1 MSDAELLR
9 IIKTY
14 SHRMWDGAVKPEW
27 SYNWV
32 YKQMRNAVERIE
44 AGR

>member
-1 MSDAELLR
+1 MSDEELLR

-14 SHRMWDGAVKPEW
+14 SYQVCAGAVRPEW

-32 YKQMRNAVERIE
+32 HKQMWKVVERIE